1 MNKQHGALIWGMR
14 LQELNA
20 DLAAKNDTWA
30 PLGVVEG
37 PTEPT
42 RLDSIFSSLE
52 EFFLAHD
59 PGMASTLSSFVS
71 PTVGLGCCHALS
83 LCLWTALCLGA
94 AGYYSY
100 HRVHVTVGHHVLHP
114 VVSLYMR

>member
-14 LQELNA
+14 LQ
-20 DLAAKNDTWA
+20 DLHEGMHAKNDTWA

-42 RLDSIFSSLE
+42 RLDGIFESLE

-59 PGMASTLSSFVS
+59 PG
-71 PTVGLGCCHALS
+71 ALLAYS
-83 LCLWTALCLGA
+83 GEYALYGSCTYLFK
-94 AGYYSY
+94 AGPLAQE
-100 HRVHVTVGHHVLHP
+100 RVVVPVRTPLPYLLVL
-114 VVSLYMR
+114 VK